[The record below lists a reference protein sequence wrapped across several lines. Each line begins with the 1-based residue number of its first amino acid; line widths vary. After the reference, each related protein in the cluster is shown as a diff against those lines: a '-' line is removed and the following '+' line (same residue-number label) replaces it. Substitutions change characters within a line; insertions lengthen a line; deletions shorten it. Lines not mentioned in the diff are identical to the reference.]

1 MDFEIILLPG
11 AETDLQA
18 IIDWYSQINQVLPE
32 YFLYELDVTIGKIKR
47 NPFFSLS
54 VLPGIRRA
62 TLKRFPFQVIYTEKE
77 SKVFIHA
84 IMHQHWSP
92 RSWQERLS

>member
-47 NPFFSLS
+47 NPFFS
-54 VLPGIRRA
+54 
-62 TLKRFPFQVIYTEKE
+62 
-77 SKVFIHA
+77 
-84 IMHQHWSP
+84 
-92 RSWQERLS
+92 